1 MIFSYVNR
9 FDIVPRLSVQSVDVF
24 KQQIGIL
31 TASLNYSKKNL
42 VKIFA
47 HSQTPVESARVY
59 LKPYEKSLKE
69 KSVKIR
75 EPKLNEFYN
84 DTLNKCIK
92 GMLFTSMCTEGE
104 TIEDGFLPV
113 QDFEL
118 PKFKTI

>member
-1 MIFSYVNR
+1 MGNIRVRKTITLPNGIKININKDSISYTGKDIFGNKLTINPKKETKTTSAKICDGVTYV
-9 FDIVPRLSVQSVDVF
+9 D
-24 KQQIGIL
+24 K
-31 TASLNYSKKNL
+31 
-42 VKIFA
+42 
-47 HSQTPVESARVY
+47 
-59 LKPYEKSLKE
+59 KSLKE